1 LSASLF
7 DGSVLSAS
15 PWGIAQKYLNK
26 FGAVLA
32 ALHSDGTDI
41 AFQAEGKCGYT
52 VTALFSFIHNIDEG
66 YFVDR

>member
-1 LSASLF
+1 LI

-15 PWGIAQKYLNK
+15 PWGIAEKCLNK
-26 FGAVLA
+26 FGAELA

-41 AFQAEGKCGYT
+41 AFQAVGKCGHL
-52 VTALFSFIHNIDEG
+52 VAALFSFIHNINEG